1 MAVTSRREVRAI
13 WQRLWLNTRVDRGA
27 GTLDFKPACVA
38 NLQPLV
44 AVWRVECRG
53 ASAEAEDLKKFSGA
67 RQPRRLSL
75 VYGGG

>member
-1 MAVTSRREVRAI
+1 MLSEDWRY
-13 WQRLWLNTRVDRGA
+13 
-27 GTLDFKPACVA
+27 TLKFYFRKDC
-38 NLQPLV
+38 LV

-67 RQPRRLSL
+67 RQPSRLSP

>member
-44 AVWRVECRG
+44 AVWRVGSQRRG
-53 ASAEAEDLKKFSGA
+53 ESRETG
-67 RQPRRLSL
+67 RRLQWRP
-75 VYGGG
+75 